1 MQIEQKLAS
10 LGITLPPATK
20 PGGSYVSTVQTGNL
34 LFVSG
39 HASIEHRGKLGRDL
53 TAQQGYQIAREVAI
67 SLLGTI
73 HDALDDLDR
82 VARIVKLLGMV
93 NSTEDFTEQPQ
104 VINGASELFVEVF
117 GEGGKHA
124 RSAVGMAQLPL
135 NSAVEIELIL
145 EIAATAPTQE
155 QRGMLL

>member
-1 MQIEQKLAS
+1 MRIEQKLES

-39 HASIEHRGKLGRDL
+39 HASVEHRGKLGRDV
-53 TAQQGYQIAREVAI
+53 TMQQGYQIAREVAV

-73 HDALDDLDR
+73 HDALGDLDR
-82 VARIVKLLGMV
+82 VARIVKLLGLV
-93 NSTEDFTEQPQ
+93 NSTENFTEQPQ

-117 GEGGKHA
+117 GEGGRHA
-124 RSAVGMAQLPL
+124 RSAIGVAQLPL

-145 EIAATAPTQE
+145 EIVTTTQSQE
-155 QRGMLL
+155 QRGVLL

>member
-1 MQIEQKLAS
+1 MQIEQKLES

-39 HASIEHRGKLGRDL
+39 HASVEHRGKLGRDV
-53 TAQQGYQIAREVAI
+53 TVQQGYQIAREVAI

-73 HDALDDLDR
+73 RDALGDLDR
-82 VARIVKLLGMV
+82 VARIVKLLGLV
-93 NSTEDFTEQPQ
+93 NSTENFTEQPQ

-117 GEGGKHA
+117 SEAGKHA
-124 RSAVGMAQLPL
+124 RSAFGVAQLPL
-135 NSAVEIELIL
+135 GSAVEIELIL
-145 EIAATAPTQE
+145 EIATSAPVQE
-155 QRGMLL
+155 QRGILL

>member
-1 MQIEQKLAS
+1 MQIEQKLES

-39 HASIEHRGKLGRDL
+39 HASIEHRGKLGRDV
-53 TAQQGYQIAREVAI
+53 TVEQGYQIAREVAI

-73 HDALDDLDR
+73 HDALGDLDR
-82 VARIVKLLGMV
+82 VARIVKLLGLV
-93 NSTEDFTEQPQ
+93 NSTEHFTEQPQ

-117 GEGGKHA
+117 DEVGKHA
-124 RSAVGMAQLPL
+124 RSAFGVAQLPL

-145 EIAATAPTQE
+145 ELATPASAQE
-155 QRGMLL
+155 QRAALL